1 MVPKGRR
8 PFGITRQNKAQHMVK
23 SWTDKLDS
31 KEVPQLKPSART
43 FANVVKGDLML
54 VPTARQVDEF
64 MRGTGA
70 EFVRRRRNEEGLP
83 D

>member
-1 MVPKGRR
+1 MPKGRR
-8 PFGITRQNKAQHMVK
+8 PFGTMQQNKAQHMVK

-31 KEVPQLKPSART
+31 KEVPQLKPSPRT
-43 FANVVKGDLML
+43 FSDVVEGNSLL